1 MRIILDKSIKPA
13 IHSARDLMKNFP
25 RWPSLFEVL
34 TPRDAPARREILWV
48 ADKCHSWGQSG
59 PPRPVNTVGGALNH
73 KAWVKFFIDRITLFK
88 VLENADE
95 FFLVTE
101 TMREMPHQVPR
112 MELHPI
118 D

>member
-1 MRIILDKSIKPA
+1 MSFLGTEWT
-13 IHSARDLMKNFP
+13 SA
-25 RWPSLFEVL
+25 PSEY
-34 TPRDAPARREILWV
+34 
-48 ADKCHSWGQSG
+48 
-59 PPRPVNTVGGALNH
+59 GGALNH